1 MVTLAAMRCN
11 PIIKAFAQ
19 RLKAK
24 GKRNKVVIVAAMRK
38 LLSLLNVMA
47 RDRLQWHELDVVK
60 KLAANA

>member
-1 MVTLAAMRCN
+1 
-11 PIIKAFAQ
+11 
-19 RLKAK
+19 
-24 GKRNKVVIVAAMRK
+24 MRK